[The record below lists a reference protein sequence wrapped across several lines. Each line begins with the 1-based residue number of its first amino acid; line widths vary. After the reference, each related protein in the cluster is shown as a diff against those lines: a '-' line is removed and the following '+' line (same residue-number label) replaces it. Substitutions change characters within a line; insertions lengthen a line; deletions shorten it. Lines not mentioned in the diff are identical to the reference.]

1 MSRFP
6 AVESRFPAVDAG
18 LHWTAMAL
26 ADTSIRRIS
35 RREVSAVTFRRLA
48 VASLAVL
55 WLVVVTGGLVRL
67 TASGLGCSSWPLCEQ
82 NQVLPSSSYH
92 AAIEFGNRIISG
104 IAMIMTIVVAVA
116 ATRVAGLRRPVLVGA
131 VAAAVGTAAQAPL
144 GAITVLTDLNPYAV
158 MSHFLLAMAVVAV
171 AAWVL
176 HEAWRH
182 SRGDETAPAR
192 DLTARAA
199 QLAVV
204 A

>member
-48 VASLAVL
+48 AASLVVL

-67 TASGLGCSSWPLCEQ
+67 TASGLGCSSWPLCEGGRI
-82 NQVLPSSSYH
+82 VPSTSYH
-92 AAIEFGNRIISG
+92 AAIEFGNRLISG
-104 IAMIMTIVVAVA
+104 IAMIVTLVVAVA
-116 ATRVAGLRRPVLVGA
+116 ATRVSGSRRAITAGA

-144 GAITVLTDLNPYAV
+144 GAVTVLTDLHPLAV
-158 MSHFLLAMAVVAV
+158 MSHFLLAMAVVSV
-171 AAWVL
+171 AA
-176 HEAWRH
+176 
-182 SRGDETAPAR
+182 
-192 DLTARAA
+192 
-199 QLAVV
+199 
-204 A
+204 